1 MLQNNDNKEQ
11 IELLADKLLQLAR
24 DTITVRFRF
33 FDNAISRI
41 KTEYRYGIGGVSSNG
56 NIIYIDP
63 AFLLKTYMDEPG
75 IVVRIYLHV
84 LLHLVFMH
92 QLQYDKLDEE
102 MWNVAADIAVENI
115 ILEMDFSAAALS
127 RDIEAADQITKL
139 LKRVDSLTADKL
151 YREFVVN
158 GMSMDAKSTYRR
170 LFMIDYH
177 DSWRKSEEMS
187 NEIMI
192 SEDDWKKIARRI
204 KTELRTF
211 SKDKVGMESLL
222 TNVDEAVREKY
233 NYHNILQRFVETGEE
248 IRLNDDEFDYVYYTY
263 GLSTYGNMPLIEPLE
278 YREDKK
284 VKEIVIAI
292 DTSASVRG
300 KTVKSFVQKTY
311 DMLKQEETFF
321 RKINI
326 HIIQCDAQ
334 IQSDIKIENDDDF
347 REFIDNG
354 EIKGFGATDFRP
366 VFDYVD
372 MLKEKGEFE
381 DLKGVIYFTDGYGIY
396 PERMPDYDVIF
407 TFLNE
412 DDMRQPVPG
421 WAMKVIIEDS
431 EIGNEV
437 LD

>member
-366 VFDYVD
+366 VFEYVD

>member
-1 MLQNNDNKEQ
+1 
-11 IELLADKLLQLAR
+11 
-24 DTITVRFRF
+24 
-33 FDNAISRI
+33 
-41 KTEYRYGIGGVSSNG
+41 
-56 NIIYIDP
+56 
-63 AFLLKTYMDEPG
+63 MD
-75 IVVRIYLHV
+75 R
-84 LLHLVFMH
+84 
-92 QLQYDKLDEE
+92 
-102 MWNVAADIAVENI
+102 
-115 ILEMDFSAAALS
+115 
-127 RDIEAADQITKL
+127 
-139 LKRVDSLTADKL
+139 
-151 YREFVVN
+151 
-158 GMSMDAKSTYRR
+158 
-170 LFMIDYH
+170 
-177 DSWRKSEEMS
+177 
-187 NEIMI
+187 
-192 SEDDWKKIARRI
+192 
-204 KTELRTF
+204 
-211 SKDKVGMESLL
+211 
-222 TNVDEAVREKY
+222 
-233 NYHNILQRFVETGEE
+233 
-248 IRLNDDEFDYVYYTY
+248 
-263 GLSTYGNMPLIEPLE
+263 
-278 YREDKK
+278 
-284 VKEIVIAI
+284 IVIAI

-381 DLKGVIYFTDGYGIY
+381 DLKGIIYFTDGYGIY